1 MADKFKSGFGGSEEE
16 GVLEER
22 VVHIDR
28 VSKVVKGGRRFGF
41 RVLVVVGDGKGSVGV
56 GLGKARE
63 VPSAIQKGIERA
75 KKNMVQIPMA
85 GTTIPHQIVA
95 RFGAAK
101 VMLKP
106 ASAGTGLIAG
116 GSVRAVLEV
125 AGIKD
130 ILSKSLGSS
139 NRINVAHA
147 TMRGLRDLKDIKVE
161 AQRRGKS
168 VADLRSPWSKS
179 DA

>member
-1 MADKFKSGFGGSEEE
+1 MNQQFGDTHE
-16 GVLEER
+16 LK
-22 VVHIDR
+22 DR
-28 VSKVVKGGRRFGF
+28 VIYINRVAKVVKGGRRFGF

-147 TMRGLRDLKDIKVE
+147 TMRGLRELKDIKVE
-161 AQRRGKS
+161 AQRRGKT
-168 VADLRSPWSKS
+168 VANLRAPWSKS